1 MYFLNLKPS
10 PNLNVTQIHCG
21 TSSPKLSGSIN
32 LSLFPNITDF
42 TCTNNDITKI
52 IGYENNPNLININFS
67 QNKIIG
73 SIPNLNNNTQLRTF
87 YCPVNELTGSIPT
100 LSSNTQLRDFRCHL
114 NQLTGTI
121 PAINTNSFLVEFNCS
136 SNQLTG
142 QIPSP
147 YNLLNF
153 TNYYCFSNQLT
164 GQIPTLNNNI
174 QRFDCNNNQLTGQ
187 IPNLNS
193 LGILRVFVCRSN
205 QISGTIPSL
214 SNNDQLID
222 FQCQSNL
229 LIEFAGGSVSI
240 NLGNFQ
246 AQNNQLSA
254 AAVNAI
260 LAAFV
265 AANRT
270 SGTRILNLGGTGNAA
285 PTGQGLVDKQTL
297 INRGWTVTTN

>member
-1 MYFLNLKPS
+1 MYTLNLKPS

-52 IGYENNPNLININFS
+52 IGYENNPNLINIDFS
-67 QNKIIG
+67 RNKITG
-73 SIPNLNNNTQLRTF
+73 SIPNLNNITHLRKF
-87 YCPVNELTGSIPT
+87 YCLVNQLTGSIPT

-121 PAINTNSFLVEFNCS
+121 PAINTNYFLVEFNCS
-136 SNQLTG
+136 LNQLTG

-147 YNLLNF
+147 PNLLN
-153 TNYYCFSNQLT
+153 YYCYNNQLT

-174 QRFDCNNNQLTGQ
+174 QRFDCSLNQLTGQ
-187 IPNLNS
+187 IPNLNT
-193 LGILRVFVCRSN
+193 LGDLLVFVCRSN

-214 SNNDQLID
+214 SNNNQLAE
-222 FQCQSNL
+222 FQCQSNML
-229 LIEFAGGSVSI
+229 TNFAGGSVS
-240 NLGNFQ
+240 NTLGNFQ
-246 AQNNQLSA
+246 AQNNQLPA
-254 AAVNAI
+254 TAVNSI

-270 SGTRILNLGGTGNAA
+270 TGTRILNLGGTGNAA
-285 PTGQGLVDKQTL
+285 PTGQGLIDKQTL
-297 INRGWTVTTN
+297 IDRGWTVTTI